1 MWSGCS
7 YSLLSIGGV
16 AIKKINMVKD
26 LQTTFLTIFEPIKE
40 PSAKMGLTILK
51 VHNSF
56 HRYLESLELI
66 LTIILT
72 IENVELVEREKAL
85 VDKYVDD
92 VREEMN
98 LYVGDVASK
107 RLILKRA
114 LQFSNNYPLQIE
126 KKKKIEKFN
135 PQDSVVDFDR
145 WIDGFINNV
154 YHDE

>member
-1 MWSGCS
+1 
-7 YSLLSIGGV
+7 V
-16 AIKKINMVKD
+16 AIKKINMVKG
-26 LQTTFLTIFEPIKE
+26 LEATFLGIFDPIKE

-56 HRYLESLELI
+56 HRYIDSLVLI

-126 KKKKIEKFN
+126 KKKRLKSLIL
-135 PQDSVVDFDR
+135 R
-145 WIDGFINNV
+145 ILL
-154 YHDE
+154 

>member
-26 LQTTFLTIFEPIKE
+26 LEETFLTIFEPIKE
-40 PSAKMGLTILK
+40 PRAKMGLTILK

-56 HRYLESLELI
+56 HRYIDSLELI
-66 LTIILT
+66 LTNLG
-72 IENVELVEREKAL
+72 NVELVEREKAL

-92 VREEMN
+92 AREEMN

-135 PQDSVVDFDR
+135 TQDSVVDFDR

>member
-16 AIKKINMVKD
+16 AIKKINMDKD
-26 LQTTFLTIFEPIKE
+26 LEKIFLTIFEPIKE
-40 PSAKMGLTILK
+40 PRAKMGLTILK

-56 HRYLESLELI
+56 HRYIDSLELI
-66 LTIILT
+66 LTNLG
-72 IENVELVEREKAL
+72 NVELVEREKAL

-92 VREEMN
+92 AREDMN

-126 KKKKIEKFN
+126 KKKKKIEKFN
-135 PQDSVVDFDR
+135 PQDSVVDYDSL
-145 WIDGFINNV
+145 IDGFINNV
-154 YHDE
+154 YYYE

>member
-1 MWSGCS
+1 
-7 YSLLSIGGV
+7 V

-26 LQTTFLTIFEPIKE
+26 LEETFLTIFEPIKE
-40 PSAKMGLTILK
+40 PRAKMGLTILK

-56 HRYLESLELI
+56 HRYLDSLVL
-66 LTIILT
+66 ILT

-85 VDKYVDD
+85 VDKYLDD
-92 VREEMN
+92 VLEEMN

-126 KKKKIEKFN
+126 KKK
-135 PQDSVVDFDR
+135 D
-145 WIDGFINNV
+145 
-154 YHDE
+154 